1 MLLRK
6 GSVILFVLVL
16 LSIMATVSAGA
27 ASPNLVTKAGNG
39 GYMVRPA
46 HTGGSTTGTW
56 AAGGLIS
63 PMRLSGTISQGQ
75 TLWFTKYISQ
85 GCPGFY
91 TTLNWGNPS
100 NDLQLTI
107 FTADGY
113 VVGPFDDGS
122 DGVIDGAVSMY
133 IWRNGGLAG
142 GTYYEKVYGLSV
154 NGQQSFTI

>member
-46 HTGGSTTGTW
+46 HAGDSTTGIW
-56 AAGGLIS
+56 AAGGSVS
-63 PMRLSGTISQGQ
+63 PMTVGSSISQGQ
-75 TLWFTKYISQ
+75 TQWFTKYINQ

-91 TTLNWGNPS
+91 TNFYWGNPS
-100 NDLQLTI
+100 NSLQLTI
-107 FTADGY
+107 FTPDGY
-113 VVGPFDDGS
+113 VIGPLNDGS
-122 DGVIDGAVSMY
+122 DGVIDGAISLY

-142 GTYYEKVYGLSV
+142 GTYYERVYGQSV
-154 NGQQSFTI
+154 TGQQSFTI